1 MARRL
6 RFIPKPGTL
15 VETTSRIIQG
25 RMLLRPSSW
34 LNEMIVGTIAR
45 AKRKYGVRVCGI
57 VVMSN
62 HLHLFLE
69 VDNAKQ
75 LADFQ
80 CMVLSKI
87 AREVARKTGWTEKV
101 WGRRYTSIEIHESPE
116 AQIERFHY
124 LLSHGVKEN
133 LVARCTDWPGV
144 HCAESLITG
153 RPLVGYWFDR
163 TAEYNARLRGQ
174 EYGPYTHAKLEQLA
188 FEPLPCWKHLDPS
201 QYRERV
207 AAIVEDIET
216 KAEADRKERNIEPLG
231 APAVLR
237 QNPTERPERVK
248 RSPAPL
254 VHAASRAVRKAYR
267 EAYRAFAVAYFIA
280 AEKLRAG
287 CRDVVFPDGCFP
299 PRLPFVPLA
308 AA

>member
-1 MARRL
+1 MVFVR
-6 RFIPKPGTL
+6 P
-15 VETTSRIIQG
+15 IITG
-25 RMLLRPSSW
+25 AAATHLRPNTSWRLPASCTPPKTSNSTKNASLRAHASRSRHSSLPSQRESHGTFMGQRESHGTFMAG

-45 AKRKYGVRVCGI
+45 AKRRYGVRVCGI

-87 AREVARKTGWTEKV
+87 AREVARKTGWAEKV

-163 TAEYNARLRGQ
+163 TAEYNVSPRP
-174 EYGPYTHAKLEQLA
+174 GPSFAGSPDLA
-188 FEPLPCWKHLDPS
+188 GWPPK
-201 QYRERV
+201 
-207 AAIVEDIET
+207 
-216 KAEADRKERNIEPLG
+216 KG
-231 APAVLR
+231 
-237 QNPTERPERVK
+237 
-248 RSPAPL
+248 
-254 VHAASRAVRKAYR
+254 
-267 EAYRAFAVAYFIA
+267 
-280 AEKLRAG
+280 G
-287 CRDVVFPDGCFP
+287 RDG
-299 PRLPFVPLA
+299 
-308 AA
+308 